1 MSGGYFYEGPYVIK
15 WMKHDAHL
23 KKLKEDLKEE

>member
-1 MSGGYFYEGPYVIK
+1 MRSDYFYGGPYVIK
-15 WMKHDAHL
+15 RMKHDAHL